1 MKFWLLIIV
10 AGIYALTQLKEE
22 NWLDNA
28 QDKNNKRFEYNNRNI
43 IEASKAKQEAEKRK
57 QEEAERLKKYKQFR
71 EGREPTYEEWKA
83 AREKK
88 D

>member
-1 MKFWLLIIV
+1 MFLSVILRPTSKNND
-10 AGIYALTQLKEE
+10 E

-43 IEASKAKQEAEKRK
+43 IEASRARQEAERRK
-57 QEEAERLKKYKQFR
+57 EEEAERIQRYKQYR
-71 EGREPTYEEWKA
+71 QGKEPTYEEWKA